1 MSFYALP
8 TDYVDLLVDR
18 RPPRPDH
25 VTETLQHVADALHR
39 RRLRRRTKR

>member
-8 TDYVDLLVDR
+8 FDYIDFVVDR

-25 VTETLQHVADALHR
+25 VADALRR